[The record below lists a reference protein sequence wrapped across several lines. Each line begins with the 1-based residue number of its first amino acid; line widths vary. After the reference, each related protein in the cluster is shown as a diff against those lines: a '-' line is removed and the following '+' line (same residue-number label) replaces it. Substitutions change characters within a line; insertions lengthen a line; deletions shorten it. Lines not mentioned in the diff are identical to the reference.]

1 MPSPERSS
9 TIRSY
14 FLIFSVI
21 FASFSAGCGG
31 DSESVNSS
39 SRTNS
44 ANANYIQ
51 SNFPASTA
59 PAPIANSS
67 TNTPSSNTVINIPTN
82 NAAVKKIPMP
92 GKSMQTS
99 APAQPAPDNSEVSSV
114 LTNNLVQTRTFKNN
128 PQLLKVEITTIVAEN
143 NRKVVKVYL
152 KNGKV
157 KELPEGK
164 ISDPLTETADN
175 ILKAVE

>member
-1 MPSPERSS
+1 
-9 TIRSY
+9 
-14 FLIFSVI
+14 
-21 FASFSAGCGG
+21 
-31 DSESVNSS
+31 
-39 SRTNS
+39 
-44 ANANYIQ
+44 
-51 SNFPASTA
+51 
-59 PAPIANSS
+59 
-67 TNTPSSNTVINIPTN
+67 
-82 NAAVKKIPMP
+82 MP

>member
-14 FLIFSVI
+14 FLILSVI
-21 FASFSAGCGG
+21 FAGITAGCSGG
-31 DSESVNSS
+31 SESVNSN

-44 ANANYIQ
+44 ANANNIQ

-59 PAPIANSS
+59 PVPNANSS
-67 TNTPSSNTVINIPTN
+67 TNSPGSNTVMNIPTN
-82 NAAVKKIPMP
+82 NAAVKKIPTP

-99 APAQPAPDNSEVSSV
+99 GPTQPAPDNSEVSSV

-128 PQLLKVEITTIVAEN
+128 PQLLKVEITTIIAEN

-164 ISDPLTETADN
+164 VGDPLTETADN